1 MVKSEQRPS
10 ITRRTTQRH
19 QRMMKNPTFPQT
31 KKKTPLQCTR
41 HVLPCPPTRLHR
53 HFFVVGD
60 HPRLCA
66 RHHAMSCQGSQPGSL
81 VASSGHPHPFLESLE
96 FFHQTHLL
104 HRVKSKTSRP
114 SPTHESTCSVARKRH
129 QHQIRSYPTFDARL
143 QVHWLSRLFR
153 RGCASPCRLR
163 RLCWLDGGCGQL
175 KRRPG
180 ASSQRFVRAC
190 ASAIFIGRL
199 FRMRRN
205 SVT

>member
-1 MVKSEQRPS
+1 MVKSEQRPR
-10 ITRRTTQRH
+10 ITHRTTERH

-81 VASSGHPHPFLESLE
+81 VASSGHPHPFLESLK

-114 SPTHESTCSVARKRH
+114 SPTNRPAVSRGSAIN
-129 QHQIRSYPTFDARL
+129 IRSDHIRL
-143 QVHWLSRLFR
+143 STRACRSTGSRGSSDEAVHR
-153 RGCASPCRLR
+153 RHCRLR